1 MFYTAVGEEV
11 TGLYTPN
18 PRDLEDQWR
27 ADDQFLDEISWE
39 RDAIV

>member
-1 MFYTAVGEEV
+1 MTHNAMDAEV